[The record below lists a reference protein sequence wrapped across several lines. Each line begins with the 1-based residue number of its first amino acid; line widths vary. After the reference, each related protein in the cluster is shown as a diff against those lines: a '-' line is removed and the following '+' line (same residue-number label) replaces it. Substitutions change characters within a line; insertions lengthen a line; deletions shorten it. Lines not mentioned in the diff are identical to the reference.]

1 MFAKATYFMGDG
13 DFHFFFGGSLGGGTI
28 RHVAKFPQDTS
39 CGTASAMPQNCV
51 DTLAA
56 GPVLVGP
63 NLGIMYD
70 FSKTRLADRRA
81 PTPSSACPSSRSTW
95 TPTWASA

>member
-1 MFAKATYFMGDG
+1 MGDG

-28 RHVAKFPQDTS
+28 RHVAKFPQDTTCVQGS
-39 CGTASAMPQNCV
+39 NKATCV

-63 NLGIMYD
+63 NVGILYD
-70 FSKTRLADRRA
+70 FNKTISLLVAANTQLGVPKFTFNVDADLGLALKF
-81 PTPSSACPSSRSTW
+81 
-95 TPTWASA
+95 